1 MNNLQPDSHKT
12 NKQINRFKTIIQQW
26 TNALKEGK
34 EVIVLMD
41 SNIDTLT
48 DSTHNK
54 THKITTIQ
62 NILLEHINTY
72 NLTIHNDKPTHFPP
86 RRAVSC
92 IDHIITNTPNK
103 ILNTTTHKNS
113 MSDHAYLTTKYM
125 TKEQIYTPKFISLRD
140 NRQLTKQNLKICI
153 DLNQNFKNIVKFNHP
168 NDIANSLQ
176 IELNTIINTV
186 APSRIVQF
194 KKDHQPYINSEIST
208 ILQESNS
215 LLNNAINTNEFE
227 DWVKFKNFRNNTQ
240 KIVNNAKTQY
250 TTNKT
255 NNSYNKWK
263 TVKNINNVKQ

>member
-1 MNNLQPDSHKT
+1 
-12 NKQINRFKTIIQQW
+12 
-26 TNALKEGK
+26 
-34 EVIVLMD
+34 
-41 SNIDTLT
+41 
-48 DSTHNK
+48 
-54 THKITTIQ
+54 
-62 NILLEHINTY
+62 
-72 NLTIHNDKPTHFPP
+72 
-86 RRAVSC
+86 
-92 IDHIITNTPNK
+92 
-103 ILNTTTHKNS
+103 

-194 KKDHQPYINSEIST
+194 KKDHQPYINGEIST
-208 ILQESNS
+208 LLEETNS
-215 LLNNAINTNEFE
+215 LLNNAITTNEFE

-250 TTNKT
+250 TTNEI
-255 NNSYNKWK
+255 NNS
-263 TVKNINNVKQ
+263 VKLE